1 MKSRGYPRLFLFA
14 YSFCTGALRF
24 ERIGKMIGE
33 RMRRAGHVLL
43 CWEFGAGNGHARRL
57 HLIGKRLE
65 ALGFTTAYGLRRP
78 EVGTAIGIA
87 AETIRPA
94 PNWPLRSAV
103 ANPAQYMTN
112 ATYGDYLAQMMLGPH
127 DDLDE
132 RLRRWHDLIE
142 AERPDVVIADYAP
155 SVSLLSYGRVP
166 IAAIGDGYTLPPA
179 SLSVFPRLLEGVPL
193 EYEESAVVRRINLA
207 LESYNPLPIARY
219 PEINR
224 ADQHHLLTLPCLD
237 PYREHRGGGWLGT
250 VDQLTIAQ
258 QDEAP
263 RQFFSYFQESRQ
275 TDARLIDGLI
285 QSGLTGKAIFLLPL
299 RRTAKRLAAA
309 GIEAPDGLADLSAE
323 LARCGVLVHQG
334 TVGMAMAGIAAG
346 LPQVMLRSD
355 LEKTLNAQA
364 IATQGAG
371 ITLGWSTFA
380 AEDLAAAIRQAA
392 DDPVMQA
399 AARDLGQANERYL
412 KLDAVSEI
420 ANACATLITR

>member
-1 MKSRGYPRLFLFA
+1 
-14 YSFCTGALRF
+14 
-24 ERIGKMIGE
+24 
-33 RMRRAGHVLL
+33 MRRAGHVLL

-57 HLIGKRLE
+57 QLIGKRLE

-78 EVGTAIGIA
+78 EVGAAIGIA
-87 AETIRPA
+87 EETIRPA
-94 PNWPLRSAV
+94 PNWPLRPTA
-103 ANPAQYMTN
+103 ANPAQHMTN
-112 ATYGDYLAQMMLGPH
+112 ATYGDYLAQMMLRPH

-132 RLRRWHDLIE
+132 RLRLWHELIE
-142 AERPDVVIADYAP
+142 AERPDIILADYAP
-155 SVSLLSYGRVP
+155 SVSLLSYGRIPV
-166 IAAIGDGYTLPPA
+166 AAIGDGYTLPPA
-179 SLSVFPRLLEGVPL
+179 DLSVFPRLLENVPL
-193 EYEESAVVRRINLA
+193 EYEEGDVVRRINRA
-207 LESYNPLPIARY
+207 VRHYNPLPIAHY

-237 PYREHRGGGWLGT
+237 PYREHRHGGWLGT
-250 VDQLTIAQ
+250 VDRAVIAPQ
-258 QDEAP
+258 KETP
-263 RQFFSYFQESRQ
+263 RQFFSYFQENRQ

-285 QSGLTGKAIFLLPL
+285 QSGVAGKAIFLLPL

-309 GIEAPDGLADLSAE
+309 GIAAPDGLADLAVE
-323 LARCGVLVHQG
+323 LTRCGVLVHQG

-364 IATQGAG
+364 IVARGAG

-380 AEDLAAAIRQAA
+380 AEDLAAAIRQAV

-399 AARDLGQANERYL
+399 AARDLARANERYL

-420 ANACATLITR
+420 ANACATLIGG

>member
-1 MKSRGYPRLFLFA
+1 
-14 YSFCTGALRF
+14 
-24 ERIGKMIGE
+24 
-33 RMRRAGHVLL
+33 MRRAGHVLL

-78 EVGTAIGIA
+78 EVGAAIGIA

-94 PNWPLRSAV
+94 PSWPLRPTDG
-103 ANPAQYMTN
+103 NPAQHMTS

-132 RLRRWHDLIE
+132 RLLLWHELIE
-142 AERPDVVIADYAP
+142 AERPDIIIADYAP
-155 SVSLLSYGRVP
+155 SVSLLSYGRIPV
-166 IAAIGDGYTLPPA
+166 AAIGDGYTLPPA
-179 SLSVFPRLLEGVPL
+179 ALSAFPRLIENVPL
-193 EYEESAVVRRINLA
+193 EYEENDVVRRINRA
-207 LESYNPLPIARY
+207 VRNYNPLPISHY

-250 VDQLTIAQ
+250 VDRVMIAP

-263 RQFFSYFQESRQ
+263 RQFFSYFQENRQ

-285 QSGLTGKAIFLLPL
+285 QSGVTGKAIFLLPL
-299 RRTAKRLAAA
+299 RRTVKRLAAA
-309 GIEAPDGLADLSAE
+309 GIEAPDGLADLALE

-355 LEKTLNAQA
+355 LEKTLTAQA
-364 IATQGAG
+364 IAAHGAG
-371 ITLGWSTFA
+371 IALGWSTFV
-380 AEDLAAAIRQAA
+380 AEDLAAGIRQAVG
-392 DDPVMQA
+392 DPHMHA
-399 AARDLGQANERYL
+399 AARNLGRANERYL

-420 ANACATLITR
+420 ANACATLI